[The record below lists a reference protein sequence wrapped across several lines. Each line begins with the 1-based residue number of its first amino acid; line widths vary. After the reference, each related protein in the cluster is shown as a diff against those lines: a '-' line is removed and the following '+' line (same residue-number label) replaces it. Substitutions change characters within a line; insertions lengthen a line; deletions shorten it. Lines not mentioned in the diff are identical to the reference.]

1 MFFHLVSHICYQFDS
16 ISIISQ
22 VFNLILRGG
31 FGIISAMSTITTDD
45 VLDLAQLSNIQ
56 LGDAEAESLKKDLQE
71 ILAYV
76 DMLGELDTA
85 GVEPTY
91 QVNGKKNVFR
101 PDVVDAGAVTRE
113 ALLAIAPEQLDN
125 QVKVP
130 KVL

>member
-1 MFFHLVSHICYQFDS
+1 
-16 ISIISQ
+16 
-22 VFNLILRGG
+22 
-31 FGIISAMSTITTDD
+31 MSTITTDD